1 MQEQVSAKFGEK
13 VEEKSRWHGFFISR
27 GQRFDQIAICI
38 AHRFNHVEMIFAKGN
53 ELPSLPGIAQPSRLI
68 EKRWPFI

>member
-13 VEEKSRWHGFFISR
+13 GGRKITLARFFISR

-53 ELPSLPGIAQPSRLI
+53 ELPSLPGIGQPSRLI